1 MEFKYSLSND
11 EILRNNHF
19 KNWSL
24 NELHNLW
31 PQMRFFYANGFT
43 EPETL
48 LDTIRKKYNDKCEPG
63 MGIIM
68 LEKDYLTAVA
78 VRSFCSCFGCKY
90 ASDCPSS
97 IHCQE
102 CSRMYTDHYVCGEE
116 ENSD

>member
-1 MEFKYSLSND
+1 MEFKYPLSND

-48 LDTIRKKYNDKCEPG
+48 LDTIRKKYNDKCELG

-68 LEKDYLTAVA
+68 LEKDYLTAVT
-78 VRSFCSCFGCKY
+78 VRSFCGCY
-90 ASDCPSS
+90 GCRYVPNYPNNM
-97 IHCQE
+97 HCQE
-102 CSRMYTDHYVCGEE
+102 CSRIYTDHYYPQSN
-116 ENSD
+116 NS